1 VSYAV
6 ADAMINHGDSAAAGL
21 AMAAAIA
28 ECNVRDQD
36 AAAQLASQAAERA
49 LESGDRE
56 SRTSLSALQQV
67 VGHLATVPGD
77 RRLLL
82 ASAGFPTN
90 EGDAS
95 QMRTIDVAIKSRII
109 ISALDGRG
117 LYGAEQFGDASE
129 RGGQASLMQ
138 QKVKQNS
145 QFDIGVEGVLAQ
157 LSGETGGTFFR
168 SSNDLDLGFQRI
180 GGAPEFIYMLGFS
193 PANAKPDGKLH
204 SLKVTVNS
212 KEKYAI
218 NARRAYFSAPQN
230 PATEDAGNREV
241 QDALYTSVESR
252 DLPVEVR
259 IQTVKG
265 DGPKAHITVAAHI
278 DLNQMPFKLTDDE
291 KHNQMLFA
299 TVIFD
304 RNGKYIDGNSRTIS
318 IRWKDD
324 ENADQAARSAAKAY
338 EGNFDVSPGDYVV
351 RFVARDSEV
360 QQLFAQTTPVVVQ

>member
-1 VSYAV
+1 
-6 ADAMINHGDSAAAGL
+6 
-21 AMAAAIA
+21 
-28 ECNVRDQD
+28 
-36 AAAQLASQAAERA
+36 
-49 LESGDRE
+49 
-56 SRTSLSALQQV
+56 
-67 VGHLATVPGD
+67 
-77 RRLLL
+77 
-82 ASAGFPTN
+82 
-90 EGDAS
+90 
-95 QMRTIDVAIKSRII
+95 
-109 ISALDGRG
+109 
-117 LYGAEQFGDASE
+117 
-129 RGGQASLMQ
+129 MQ